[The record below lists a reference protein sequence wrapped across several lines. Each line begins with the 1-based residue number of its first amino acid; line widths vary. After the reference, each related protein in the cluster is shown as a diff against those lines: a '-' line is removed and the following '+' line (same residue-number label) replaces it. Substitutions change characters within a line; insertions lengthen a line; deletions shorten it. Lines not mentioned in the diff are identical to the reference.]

1 MPEPRPRP
9 FLMDAVIRSLRFFYL
24 MWGGMLLGTLAY
36 YGRLRAPGFLW
47 RWPGLAQTMTGPWGR
62 GLAIGV
68 GLTMLIAALLE
79 IWELVDRVL
88 VRFMHEHDHEH
99 GHGGRP

>member
-1 MPEPRPRP
+1 MPSRPPRSFALEVALRG
-9 FLMDAVIRSLRFFYL
+9 LRFFYL
-24 MWGGMLLGTLAY
+24 MWGGMLLVTLAY

-47 RWPGLAQTMTGPWGR
+47 RWPAVAQGITGPWGR

-79 IWELVDRVL
+79 IWELVDRL
-88 VRFMHEHDHEH
+88 LSRFMHEHEREH
-99 GHGGRP
+99 GP